1 VKQSSSASIYIA
13 LLRGINVGGKQ
24 MLPMAALSKMFTDAD
39 CADVRTY
46 IQSGNVVFSASPK
59 CAKEIPQLIAAQ
71 IKKSFG
77 FEPPIIVRI
86 AAELQSIIAD
96 NPFLKSRTNRADE
109 DHLHL
114 AFLSDGPSKA
124 NLAALDP
131 NRSPGDSFAFRTPGN
146 REIYLHLPNGV
157 ARTKLSNAWFDSK
170 LNTISTMRN
179 WRTILKLS
187 EMTSKA

>member
-1 VKQSSSASIYIA
+1 MTARPQSTTYVA

-24 MLPMAALSKMFTDAD
+24 MLPMAALSKMLADAD
-39 CADVRTY
+39 CTDVRTY
-46 IQSGNVVFSASPK
+46 IQSGNVVFSATPA
-59 CAKEIPQLIAAQ
+59 CAKQIPQRIAAQ

-77 FEPPIIVRI
+77 FEPPIIMRS
-86 AAELQSIIAD
+86 ADELQSIIAD

-109 DHLHL
+109 DHLHV
-114 AFLSDGPSKA
+114 AFLSDAPLKS

-131 NRSPGDSFAFRTPGN
+131 NRSPDDTFAFRTPGN

-170 LNTISTMRN
+170 LKTISTMRN
-179 WRTILKLS
+179 WRTVLKLN